1 MKLIEIVNK
10 IDVKKINVKKD
21 EFHKLEDIQ
30 ILKIEE
36 ERRKMAKNSLL
47 FLDKEEIEKLN
58 NNEIKILINDL
69 REKEVKAIVL
79 ETDTQNL
86 KEIEKELE
94 NINIVLIC
102 TDNLENAKIK
112 VALEFYAYPEKE
124 LKIIGVVG
132 TRGKTTTAFIIREI
146 LEKAGIRT
154 GLITTMYTMIED
166 KIVMQNQGKMPR
178 ILDFFKILR
187 VMSNESIMYVI
198 METPV
203 SSIKEGLMSNINFA
217 YTVFTNIIKEEIN
230 KEKYGNT
237 MKCLE
242 NTLEVIRNSQK
253 VVVNE
258 DCVAREYVK
267 RNAKKCMTYGITNKS
282 TIMPTN
288 INIRNIYTEMTLKI
302 EKNIL
307 KIKMSLI
314 GKTSVYN
321 ACAAAAL
328 AHMMGIGADKIKEGI
343 ESVIIPG
350 KREVVANKLDIPIM
364 IDGGR
369 DKQRIESLL
378 KELRKYVTGRISV
391 VIGANEGDT
400 KEKLFELG
408 VILGKNAE
416 IINITTGNPGKD
428 NEKRMSNEILAG
440 VRTTEARG
448 YIDSKLDRKQII
460 ELILSKAEK
469 RDYIVLLGIRI

>member
-58 NNEIKILINDL
+58 NNEIKILINEL

-79 ETDTQNL
+79 ETDTQSL
-86 KEIEKELE
+86 EEIEKELE

-166 KIVMQNQGKMPR
+166 KIVMQNQGKMPK

-187 VMSNESIMYVI
+187 VMSNESVMYVI

-203 SSIKEGLMSNINFA
+203 SSIKEGVVSSMNFD
-217 YTVFTNIIKEEIN
+217 YTVFTNIIKDEIN

-242 NTLEVIRNSQK
+242 NTLEVIRNSKK

-267 RNAKKCMTYGITNKS
+267 GNSKQYLTYGLTNKS
-282 TIMPTN
+282 DVMP
-288 INIRNIYTEMTLKI
+288 INYSIRSVYTDITFKI
-302 EKNIL
+302 GKEIL
-307 KIKMSLI
+307 KIRMSLI
-314 GKTSVYN
+314 GQTSVYN
-321 ACAAAAL
+321 ACAATAI
-328 AHMMGIGADKIKEGI
+328 AHMMGISAEKIKEGL
-343 ESVIIPG
+343 ESVLIPG
-350 KREVVANKLDIPIM
+350 KREIVANELEIPIM
-364 IDGGR
+364 IDGER
-369 DKQRIESLL
+369 DNQRIESLL
-378 KELRKYVTGRISV
+378 KELRKYITGRISV

-400 KEKLFELG
+400 KEKLLELRKNF
-408 VILGKNAE
+408 GKKCRN
-416 IINITTGNPGKD
+416 N
-428 NEKRMSNEILAG
+428 
-440 VRTTEARG
+440 
-448 YIDSKLDRKQII
+448 
-460 ELILSKAEK
+460 
-469 RDYIVLLGIRI
+469 

>member
-36 ERRKMAKNSLL
+36 ERRKTAKNSLL

-58 NNEIKILINDL
+58 NNEIKILINEL

-86 KEIEKELE
+86 EEIEKELE

-132 TRGKTTTAFIIREI
+132 TRGKTTTAFIIRQI

-166 KIVMQNQGKMPR
+166 KIVMQNQGKMPK

-187 VMSNESIMYVI
+187 VMSNESVMYVI

-203 SSIKEGLMSNINFA
+203 SSIKEGVVSSMNFD
-217 YTVFTNIIKEEIN
+217 YTVFTNIIKDEIN

-242 NTLEVIRNSQK
+242 NTLEVIRNSKK

-267 RNAKKCMTYGITNKS
+267 SNSKQYLTYGLTNKS
-282 TIMPTN
+282 DVMP
-288 INIRNIYTEMTLKI
+288 INYSIRSVYTDITFKI
-302 EKNIL
+302 GKEIL
-307 KIKMSLI
+307 KTKMSLI
-314 GKTSVYN
+314 GQTSVYN
-321 ACAAAAL
+321 ACAATAV
-328 AHMMGIGADKIKEGI
+328 AHMMSISTEKIKEGL
-343 ESVIIPG
+343 ESVVIPG
-350 KREVVANKLDIPIM
+350 KREIVANEKEIPIM
-364 IDGGR
+364 IDGER
-369 DKQRIESLL
+369 DNQRIESLL
-378 KELRKYVTGRISV
+378 KELRKYITGRISV

-400 KEKLFELG
+400 KEKLLELRKN
-408 VILGKNAE
+408 IGKKCRN
-416 IINITTGNPGKD
+416 N
-428 NEKRMSNEILAG
+428 
-440 VRTTEARG
+440 
-448 YIDSKLDRKQII
+448 
-460 ELILSKAEK
+460 
-469 RDYIVLLGIRI
+469 

>member
-10 IDVKKINVKKD
+10 IDVKKINVNKSD
-21 EFHKLEDIQ
+21 FPKLENIQ

-36 ERRKMAKNSLL
+36 ERRKMAKNSLQ

-58 NNEIKILINDL
+58 KDEIKLLANEL
-69 REKEVKAIVL
+69 KEKEVKAVVL
-79 ETDTQNL
+79 EMGTENL
-86 KEIEKELE
+86 EELEKELDD
-94 NINIVLIC
+94 IVLIA
-102 TDNLENAKIK
+102 TDNLENAKMK
-112 VALEFYAYPEKE
+112 VALEFYAYPARE

-132 TRGKTTTAFIIREI
+132 TRGKTTTAFIIRQI

-203 SSIKEGLMSNINFA
+203 SSIKEGIVSHMEFD

-242 NTLEVIRNSQK
+242 NTLEVIRNSKK

-267 RNAKKCMTYGITNKS
+267 SNSKQYLTYGLTNKS
-282 TIMPTN
+282 SVMPVSFS
-288 INIRNIYTEMTLKI
+288 IRSVYTDIVFKV
-302 EKNIL
+302 EKNTFKTKL
-307 KIKMSLI
+307 SLI
-314 GKTSVYN
+314 GQTSVYN
-321 ACAAAAL
+321 ACAATAL
-328 AHMMGIGADKIKEGI
+328 AYMMGIGIEKIKEGL
-343 ESVIIPG
+343 ESVVIPG
-350 KREVVANKLDIPIM
+350 KREIVKNELEIPIM
-364 IDGGR
+364 IDGER
-369 DKQRIESLL
+369 DNQRIENLL
-378 KELRKYVTGRISV
+378 KELRKYITGRIS
-391 VIGANEGDT
+391 
-400 KEKLFELG
+400 
-408 VILGKNAE
+408 KNAE

-428 NEKRMSNEILAG
+428 NEKRMSNEILDG

-469 RDYIVLLGIRI
+469 RDYILLLGLRI